1 MIMLDCELARQ
12 WICLPRRNL
21 MWRRSAFLVTA
32 IAVQLFCLVAAARS
46 DDIDCDSFVRNDDG
60 SWTVVKKAYVSG
72 PNVRVEEG
80 ATFEPGGTF
89 LGDDLA
95 KRLDRAC
102 PHAAAPPPQP
112 AAVAPAQ
119 GARTETR
126 IDSRSA
132 LARLADANGNIDVQH
147 VTCGQLADA
156 TPAESELL
164 LAYFS
169 GWYGGLAKRRGI
181 NLARVRYAIRTVGD
195 FCKINRDKSLVQTM
209 DMMLK

>member
-1 MIMLDCELARQ
+1 
-12 WICLPRRNL
+12 

-32 IAVQLFCLVAAARS
+32 IAMQLLCLVGAARS
-46 DDIDCDSFVRNDDG
+46 DDIDCDSFARNDDG
-60 SWTVVKKAYVSG
+60 SWIVIHKAYISG
-72 PNVRVEEG
+72 PNIRVEEG
-80 ATFEPGGTF
+80 AVFEPGGTF

-112 AAVAPAQ
+112 AALAPAQ

-126 IDSRSA
+126 SA
-132 LARLADANGNIDVQH
+132 LAKLADANGNIDVQH

-156 TPAESELL
+156 SPAESELV

-169 GWYGGLAKRRGI
+169 GWYGGVAKRRGI

-195 FCKINRDKSLVQTM
+195 FCKVNRDKSLVQTM
-209 DMMLK
+209 DLMLK